1 MLFQPNDKIAYVEF
15 GSGRGQLTY
24 WVARAT
30 DRNGLNSNGN
40 ESSFQNLSMDAKFI
54 LIDKASHRH
63 KFDNKLKDETP
74 QLNTTRIR
82 VDIEDVVLSNIDDLC
97 GRVSNSNLLEISVPI
112 MPPLRYT
119 RFINITCQFLES
131 GGYQQAFMWSSYR
144 FGNKFLSKFWCH
156 FSITD

>member
-1 MLFQPNDKIAYVEF
+1 MLFQPKDKIAYVEF

-30 DRNGLNSNGN
+30 DRNGIKSNAN
-40 ESSFQNLSMDAKFI
+40 ESSLQNLSMDAKFI
-54 LIDKASHRH
+54 PIDKASHRH

-97 GRVSNSNLLEISVPI
+97 GRVSNSNLLEI
-112 MPPLRYT
+112 L
-119 RFINITCQFLES
+119 
-131 GGYQQAFMWSSYR
+131 G
-144 FGNKFLSKFWCH
+144 
-156 FSITD
+156 